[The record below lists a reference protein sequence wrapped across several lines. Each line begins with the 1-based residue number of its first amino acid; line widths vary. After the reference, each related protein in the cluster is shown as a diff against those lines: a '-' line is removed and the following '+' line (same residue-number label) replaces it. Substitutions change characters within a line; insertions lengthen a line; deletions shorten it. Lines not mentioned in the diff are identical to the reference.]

1 MNRKLLFIILFW
13 TIIVKTNAVKAQ
25 ELWQLQ
31 PWAADSTYII
41 GAFNSGEPTWVQING
56 IATKIDSV
64 KYMSD
69 TLYMY
74 TPDTIF
80 KAEIIG
86 GTGGGVGGSGA
97 TNKVAYWKTSDTLTY
112 DTAFHFTPST
122 KILGIGTT
130 SPFALGSGI
139 HIHGSNFSTL
149 NLTNNTTGKTSG
161 NGSGIY
167 TVGDSLYIAN
177 RENAKIDIGTNN
189 ATRMTITGTG
199 RVGINN
205 SNPATT
211 FAVGGDA
218 TFSSLASGASA
229 PSTTGTL
236 VKVVSDANGKLS
248 FQTNNTGTVTSVGLT
263 TGTSGTDVGVSNSP
277 VTGSGTITLNIP
289 TASAT
294 NTGKLSNT
302 DWSTFNNKIGSLNG
316 LSNSTQSFSVT
327 NSTSGFTINSSG
339 GTHTFNLPY
348 EENSTSFRL
357 GHQSVRRDNSVSLG
371 NNAMGSSGASANNNT
386 AIGKDVLRLAGS
398 TGSGGTNNVGIG
410 FQSLYS
416 NTTGLNNTCISN
428 YSGYN
433 ITSGTNNTAIGN
445 LSGFTLSTQ
454 SNNTFIGYEAGRQN
468 TGSGGVFIGNQAGR
482 NETNSNRLYIENSDG
497 STPLIGGDFNTNV
510 VGINTDFGSIART
523 LTVTGEMRVTDLVTD
538 NPIKIIGADAEG
550 DFSEITAGSGLTL
563 TGSSLTAND
572 VSNTNER
579 ITSVVSMGTFGTGNT
594 IVILEAGN
602 SFTGIIPAMTG
613 ATNTVA
619 GKQGVVPPPAAGSQ
633 NRFLRGD
640 GTWVDNANGTVT
652 SILTDNGITGG
663 TITTTGTI
671 GLTGQALA
679 LHNASSNGLF
689 ARTGA
694 GTVANRTITGGD
706 GITVTNGNGVSG
718 NPTITNNTSHY
729 AQLYNNGSASVTS
742 NASLSLLS
750 SANYATLTYTSNG
763 SFSNPSTNRIR
774 CDFTGTVK
782 IMIDATW
789 QGGNG
794 TSTNHNLIVYK
805 NGSSTPTLPSIDAN
819 NVALSGT
826 NREQHTYRN
835 GIIVDV
841 STNDYFEFY
850 YTAPA
855 STTLV
860 LPLMTIQRIN

>member
-41 GAFNSGEPTWVQING
+41 GAFNNGEPTWVQING

-149 NLTNNTTGKTSG
+149 NFTNNTTGKISG

-177 RENAKIDIGTNN
+177 RENGKIDIGTNN
-189 ATRMTITGTG
+189 ATRMTITGAG

-218 TFSSLASGASA
+218 TVSSLASGASA

-263 TGTSGTDVGVSNSP
+263 TGTSGTDVSVSNSP

-371 NNAMGSSGASANNNT
+371 YRALGSSGADATNNV
-386 AIGKDVLRLAGS
+386 AIGTDALRLARS
-398 TGSGGTNNVGIG
+398 TGTGGTNNVGIG
-410 FQSLYS
+410 AFAMDGL
-416 NTTGLNNTCISN
+416 TTGIDNISIG
-428 YSGYN
+428 SFALDA
-433 ITSGTNNTAIGN
+433 ITTGQYNTAIGTQAGLN
-445 LSGFTLSTQ
+445 VSGG
-454 SNNTFIGYEAGRQN
+454 SNNIFIGRGAGRANAGGNNVMIGSTSGWSSNVTGALYMGYEAG
-468 TGSGGVFIGNQAGR
+468 F
-482 NETNSNRLYIENSDG
+482 NETNNYRLYIETSSS
-497 STPLIGGDFNTNV
+497 STPLIGGHFDNNLI
-510 VGINTDFGSIART
+510 GINTPINSIART
-523 LTVTGEMRVTDLVTD
+523 LHVTGEARITDLITD
-538 NPIKIIGADAEG
+538 TPTALLGHDADG
-550 DFSEITAGSGLTL
+550 DLTTINYGTGLL
-563 TGSSLTAND
+563 L
-572 VSNTNER
+572 
-579 ITSVVSMGTFGTGNT
+579 TGNT
-594 IVILEAGN
+594 LSLN
-602 SFTGIIPAMTG
+602 
-613 ATNTVA
+613 
-619 GKQGVVPPPAAGSQ
+619 GV
-633 NRFLRGD
+633 
-640 GTWVDNANGTVT
+640 GTVT
-652 SILTDNGITGG
+652 SISTNNGITGG
-663 TITTTGTI
+663 TIITSGTI

-689 ARTGA
+689 TRTGA
-694 GTVANRTITGGD
+694 GTVANRTITAGN
-706 GITVTNGNGVSG
+706 GISVTNGNGVDG
-718 NPTITNNTSHY
+718 NPVITNTASHY
-729 AQLYNNGSASVTS
+729 AQLYYNGSASVTA

-774 CDFTGTVK
+774 CDFTGTVQ

-789 QGGNG
+789 EGGNG
-794 TSTNHNLIVYK
+794 TATNHNLIVYR
-805 NGSSTPTLPSIDAN
+805 NGSSTPVLPSITAN

-841 STNDYFEFY
+841 TTNDYFEFY

-860 LPLMTIQRIN
+860 LPLMTIQRIY